1 LIEIPRSE
9 GGGMP
14 GSNIAKVY
22 EILDDA
28 LSEAVSSGLLIK
40 HGVEKYTSMP
50 LPEGLLVRFGDSPLY
65 LFKIGEITGV
75 ALTHKKGGDNATD
88 RAGEPDE
95 HGGGGDDGGGAAGH
109 KGGGKRKSKGV
120 ALTHKKGG
128 DNATDRAG
136 EPDEHGG
143 GGDDGGGAAGH
154 KGGGKRKSKAE
165 AEPAH
170 APEQ

>member
-1 LIEIPRSE
+1 
-9 GGGMP
+9 MP

-109 KGGGKRKSKGV
+109 KGGGKRKSKGGDDGGG
-120 ALTHKKGG
+120 AAGHKGG
-128 DNATDRAG
+128 GKRKSK
-136 EPDEHGG
+136 

>member
-1 LIEIPRSE
+1 
-9 GGGMP
+9 MP

-109 KGGGKRKSKGV
+109 KGGGKRKSK
-120 ALTHKKGG
+120 AE
-128 DNATDRAG
+128 A
-136 EPDEHGG
+136 EPAH
-143 GGDDGGGAAGH
+143 DGGGAAGH

>member
-1 LIEIPRSE
+1 
-9 GGGMP
+9 MP

-109 KGGGKRKSKGV
+109 KGGGKRKSKAEAEPAHAPDAAG
-120 ALTHKKGG
+120 HKGG
-128 DNATDRAG
+128 GKRKSKAEA
-136 EPDEHGG
+136 EPAHAPD
-143 GGDDGGGAAGH
+143 AAGH

>member
-1 LIEIPRSE
+1 
-9 GGGMP
+9 MP